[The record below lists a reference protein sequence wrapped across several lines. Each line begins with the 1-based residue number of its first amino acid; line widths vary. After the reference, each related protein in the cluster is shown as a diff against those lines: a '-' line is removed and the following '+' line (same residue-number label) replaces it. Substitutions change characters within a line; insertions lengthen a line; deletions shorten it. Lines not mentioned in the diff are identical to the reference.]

1 MFMKAIWMLAGGVWL
16 LAVAPPGTASPLND
30 ALEAE
35 ARGHWDQAV
44 PLWKQVAETGRNGVE
59 GYLRVL
65 ETTGDLER
73 LEQAAAAAAARNPGW
88 DVPVIFQARALAARG
103 EAEAGARLLAGLPDP
118 SLRAQAVRGRIL
130 LDVGRREEGLAAMKT
145 LVASRN
151 VSSRIW
157 DRYALARAAEALG
170 EYEQANRLFQ
180 ALEADSVD
188 FLPARLSLA
197 LLFQEKYQDNLA
209 MEELQQAERLA
220 RDNPRVLE
228 ASALAFVKSGRLSG
242 ADQASQRLLQLRPN
256 DVTAR
261 LVQAQLALIAADP
274 AAARKRVTE
283 VLDRNPL
290 HLRARSLLAEAAYLE
305 GDSTAYHAQVDRVLK
320 QDPGYLDVYLDLGRL
335 LELSRRYDEC
345 LRLYDTVLAARP
357 EDPDALIA
365 KGLLLMREGKET
377 EARVNLEKGFEAD
390 PFNIRAYNQ
399 LELLDKMDTFT
410 AYRSPHFELR
420 LEADQDSMFVTE
432 VLENLEAIYKD
443 LTAEHGWEPP
453 HRTIVELFPTHA
465 WFSARVTGLPWV
477 EGIPAVCFGDVIAMD
492 SPRSLQGH
500 MNWVEILRHEF
511 GHVLALGM
519 TEKRVPFWFT
529 EGLSVTLEHFPR
541 GADWDRNLRAAYVDG
556 RLVGV
561 DSLTI
566 AFTRPRFP
574 TERLLAYHEAS
585 LIVGDLEKRKGWPVI
600 PKLLA
605 AFGRGEELPKALKD
619 AAGEDYERFKK
630 HAMEVVRAE
639 AASIP
644 LWPAA
649 DHARLVR
656 LDEQEPFQRDDPDYL
671 ALRAVTEYQ
680 FGMKDEA
687 TRTAKQL
694 LEKDPKSARAEG
706 ILGLVARA
714 AGDQAAAS
722 EHLEKAAALG
732 TRDVPVHLARAEM
745 ALAAGDTAGA
755 IERYGEALA
764 IYPLTSEA
772 RSARA
777 GLYAAVGDT
786 EKAREDYRTLIT
798 SDNSAAAGALA
809 LARLEVAAGRG
820 QAAETA
826 LGFAGEILA
835 QSAEYEALRGR
846 ADLLQGKDRQAYA
859 RFLAAKRLDLKSVD
873 SMVGMAFY
881 YLEQKDYEEAAYFAE
896 LALRYAPD
904 NAEAQQVLE
913 TARAN

>member
-1 MFMKAIWMLAGGVWL
+1 MSMKTIRIIAGGLWL
-16 LAVAPPGTASPLND
+16 LAAAPPASASPLND

-35 ARGHWDQAV
+35 AQGHWDQAV
-44 PLWKQVAETGRNGVE
+44 PLWKQVADTGRNGLE

-73 LEQAAAAAAARNPGW
+73 LEHEAAAAAARNPGW
-88 DVPVIFQARALAARG
+88 EVPVIYQARALAGRG
-103 EAEAGARLLAGLPDP
+103 EADAGARLLASLRDP
-118 SLRAQAVRGRIL
+118 SLRAQAERGRIL
-130 LDVGRREEGLAAMKT
+130 LEVGQRREGLAAMKA

-157 DRYALARAAEALG
+157 DRYALAQASEALG
-170 EYEQANRLFQ
+170 EYEQANRLYQ
-180 ALEADSVD
+180 AIEADSVD

-197 LLFQEKYQDNLA
+197 LLFQQKYQDNLA
-209 MEELQQAERLA
+209 MEELQQAEKLA

-242 ADQASQRLLQLRPN
+242 ADQASQQLLQLRPN
-256 DVTAR
+256 DVTGR

-274 AAARKRVTE
+274 KAATRRVTE

-305 GDSTAYHAQVDRVLK
+305 GDSTAYRAQVDRILT
-320 QDPGYLDVYLDLGRL
+320 QAPDYLDVYMDLGHL

-357 EDPDALIA
+357 ADPGALIA

-377 EARVNLEKGFEAD
+377 EARANLEKGFEGD
-390 PFNIRAYNQ
+390 PFNLRAYNQ
-399 LELLDKMDTFT
+399 LQLLDKMDTFT

-420 LEADQDSMFVTE
+420 LEADQDSMFVGE

-443 LTAEHGWEPP
+443 LTARHGWEPP
-453 HRTIVELFPTHA
+453 HRTIVELFPTHQ

-492 SPRSLQGH
+492 SPRTLQGH

-519 TEKRVPFWFT
+519 TDKRVPFWFT

-541 GADWDRNLRAAYVDG
+541 GADWDQNLRAAYVDG

-574 TERLLAYHEAS
+574 TERLLAYHESS
-585 LIVGDLEKRKGWPVI
+585 LIVRDLVDRKGWPVI

-605 AFGRGEELPKALKD
+605 AFGRGEDLPEALKR
-619 AAGEDYERFKK
+619 AAGEDYDRFKQ
-630 HAMEVVRAE
+630 HAMKVVRTE

-644 LWPAA
+644 LWPAP

-656 LDEQEPFQRDDPDYL
+656 LDEQEPFRRDDPDYL
-671 ALRAVTEYQ
+671 ALLAVTEYQ

-694 LEKDPKSARAEG
+694 LEKDPRSARAEG
-706 ILGLVARA
+706 ILGLLARA
-714 AGDQAAAS
+714 AGEEAAAA
-722 EHLEKAAALG
+722 EHLDKAAALG

-745 ALAAGDTAGA
+745 ALASGDTAGA
-755 IERYGEALA
+755 IARYGDALA
-764 IYPLTSEA
+764 VYPLASEA

-777 GLYAAVGDT
+777 GLYAATGDT

-809 LARLEVAAGRG
+809 LARLEVAGGDG
-820 QAAETA
+820 QAAEEA

-835 QSAEYEALRGR
+835 QSAEYEALLGR
-846 ADLLQGKDRQAYA
+846 AELLQGEDRAAYD

-873 SMVGMAFY
+873 SMVGMACY
-881 YLEQKDYEEAAYFAE
+881 YLKRKDYEEAAYFAE
-896 LALRYAPD
+896 LALRYAPE
-904 NAEAQQVLE
+904 NTEAQQVLE